1 MKEQRFDKNVY
12 MEFFYWLYQSLASS
26 LCFWCV
32 NILYIAAAF
41 LLSIDGRNVFSFIF
55 YWSRLHR
62 DDRYDRRISKR
73 KKFFTSTFVHK
84 DVSPI
89 LAKGIFY
96 WLFAWIVSVIM
107 IFDCFFFIR
116 FSYGKWLIPL
126 FVLLACLSVS
136 FSINCWYFQVRNPA
150 SKPNQVL
157 RIAFYYTLKKWYVS
171 LLDFLLLTSLFLF
184 FFVKPQ
190 WCILLGPSIVFG
202 LIYFNNRKLM
212 RTMDL

>member
-1 MKEQRFDKNVY
+1 MCQYLVYSSCVPFVDRWKECLF
-12 MEFFYWLYQSLASS
+12 LYFSL
-26 LCFWCV
+26 L
-32 NILYIAAAF
+32 
-41 LLSIDGRNVFSFIF
+41 FIGPGCIVMIGMTEE
-55 YWSRLHR
+55 LA
-62 DDRYDRRISKR
+62 K

-136 FSINCWYFQVRNPA
+136 FSINYWYFQVRNPA

>member
-1 MKEQRFDKNVY
+1 MSFPL
-12 MEFFYWLYQSLASS
+12 FF
-26 LCFWCV
+26 FT
-32 NILYIAAAF
+32 
-41 LLSIDGRNVFSFIF
+41 F

-73 KKFFTSTFVHK
+73 KSFSPVRLFIKTFRQFW
-84 DVSPI
+84 
-89 LAKGIFY
+89 LKGFFY

-157 RIAFYYTLKKWYVS
+157 RIAFYYTLKN
-171 LLDFLLLTSLFLF
+171 
-184 FFVKPQ
+184 
-190 WCILLGPSIVFG
+190 G
-202 LIYFNNRKLM
+202 M
-212 RTMDL
+212 